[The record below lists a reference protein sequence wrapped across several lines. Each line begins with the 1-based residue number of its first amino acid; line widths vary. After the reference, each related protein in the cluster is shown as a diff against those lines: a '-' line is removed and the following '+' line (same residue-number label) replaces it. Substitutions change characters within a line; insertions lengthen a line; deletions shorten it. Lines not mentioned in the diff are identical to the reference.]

1 MIRITTSVVYFALL
15 LLPSSG
21 FSSFTVVTT
30 VVSVFYPI
38 YFRFN
43 DFVQKIHLRTN
54 VMFPMKRV
62 TETIFENQIN
72 FW

>member
-1 MIRITTSVVYFALL
+1 MIRITTNVMYFASL
-15 LLPSSG
+15 LLPLSG
-21 FSSFTVVTT
+21 FLSFTVVAG
-30 VVSVFYPI
+30 VVSIFRPV

-62 TETIFENQIN
+62 TETIFDNQIN